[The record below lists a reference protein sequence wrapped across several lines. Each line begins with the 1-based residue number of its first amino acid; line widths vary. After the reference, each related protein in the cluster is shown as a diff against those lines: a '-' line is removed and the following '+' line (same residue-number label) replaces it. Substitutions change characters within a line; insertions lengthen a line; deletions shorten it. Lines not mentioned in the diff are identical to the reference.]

1 MVMSHHVGT
10 RLKLG
15 SFERAATVIKHK
27 ADYSL
32 ARVLIPGIDPS
43 PFSFVKYWTIQFNQK
58 DYCPGF
64 RKKL

>member
-1 MVMSHHVGT
+1 MVMSPDVGT

-43 PFSFVKYWTIQFNQK
+43 PFSFVK
-58 DYCPGF
+58 
-64 RKKL
+64 